1 MVYSETLNDML
12 TSSPQFVF
20 SRLSA
25 LFASIL
31 GTFGLLLASVG
42 IYGTVSYV
50 VVRRTR
56 EMGIRMAL
64 GAEKRHVVSL
74 ILRDSIRPVLCGL
87 LIGLVAAM
95 GAMRL
100 IHAILFGVS
109 SFDPISFL
117 SVSVFLLGV
126 ALLAAYVPARRATR
140 VDPMVALRY
149 D

>member
-1 MVYSETLNDML
+1 ML

-74 ILRDSIRPVLCGL
+74 ILRDSIRPVLWGL
-87 LIGLVAAM
+87 LIGLVTAM

-100 IHAILFGVS
+100 IQAILFGVS